1 MAIDMGIQQV
11 GSAYNVRIIHV
22 AHNKLCTMCKFVN
35 TMCNVVYT
43 VSDYCELCAIYNVSH
58 T

>member
-11 GSAYNVRIIHV
+11 GGAYNVRIIHV
-22 AHNKLCTMCKFVN
+22 AHNKLCTMCKF

-43 VSDYCELCAIYNVSH
+43 VSDYCELCAVYNVNH